1 MYVNPGT
8 VSVTDRMI
16 PQNAPSR
23 GCQSNMRGSHW
34 TRIADALGADDDI
47 EIPCAPNSSQNPT
60 IPPDGTLNSLCAFR
74 SRTRTADAPL
84 FSPSMNAGAESRRP
98 CAHVG
103 THFGWG

>member
-98 CAHVG
+98 
-103 THFGWG
+103 